1 MLFFNH
7 LLLSYHK
14 SIQFL
19 FDLCGI
25 FSIFNVM
32 KKFFLLFFF
41 MVVTGLAA
49 RAQSLTVQAGDYN
62 PLISNELT
70 GAQKVPL
77 LQVKFT
83 ASQVPFTVTSL
94 SFKASGS
101 IDESIDVYAIYLYE
115 DINGNGLLDVAEPQ
129 AASSVYFSS
138 DNGTAV
144 FSGFYLTV
152 PATYPVNLLLA
163 ADFTGTATVGENVI
177 FSLEDYLSIT
187 AVQGGTSTSAVIDG
201 TFPINSNA
209 KTISSVGTL
218 SATKSRKSPGDQQVL
233 NDVDDLIMLE
243 LTLTASSCEPVQ
255 IQSIT
260 VSTDGTADESVSVL
274 VSGVRLYYDSDYDG
288 AFSVNDQSAN
298 PYGLGFSGDDATV
311 TFLGPFTEIPA
322 NSTVYLMVVYDLSG
336 YGLDGETLNTKI
348 TSSTHISAKG
358 AYTNQF
364 IQVVGPPVSGNSV
377 TISPPVL
384 PPAEIVEPEIKQYCF
399 VNGLSGQAGA
409 WYGIWLFLVSG
420 ILAGI
425 FLPRRHEDTKADS

>member
-1 MLFFNH
+1 
-7 LLLSYHK
+7 
-14 SIQFL
+14 
-19 FDLCGI
+19 
-25 FSIFNVM
+25 M
-32 KKFFLLFFF
+32 KKIFLLFFF
-41 MVVTGLAA
+41 MVVAGLTA

-77 LQVKFT
+77 LQIEFT
-83 ASQVPFTVTSL
+83 ASQASFTVTSL
-94 SFKASGS
+94 SFRASGS
-101 IDESIDVYAIYLYE
+101 IDESIDVYAVYLYE
-115 DINGNGLLDVAEPQ
+115 DINGNGLLDVAEQQ

-138 DNGTAV
+138 DNSTAV

-152 PATYPVNLLLA
+152 PAFYPVNLILA

-177 FSLEDYLSIT
+177 FSIEDYLSIT

-209 KTISSVGTL
+209 KTISTVGTL
-218 SATKSRKSPGDQQVL
+218 SATKSRKSPGDQQAL
-233 NDVDDLIMLE
+233 NDVDGFIMLE
-243 LTLTASSCEPVQ
+243 LTLTPSSCEPVQ

-298 PYGLGFSGDDATV
+298 PYGMGFSGDDAAV

-336 YGLDGETLNTKI
+336 YGLDGETLNAKI
-348 TSSTHISAKG
+348 ASSTHISAKG
-358 AYTNQF
+358 AYSNQF
-364 IQVVGPPVSGNSV
+364 IQVVGPPVSGNTV
-377 TISPPVL
+377 TISPPTP
-384 PPAEIVEPEIKQYCF
+384 PPAEVVKPEIRQYCF
-399 VNGLSGQAGA
+399 VNRLSGPAEVL
-409 WYGIWLFLVSG
+409 YGIWLFLTAG
-420 ILAGI
+420 ILAVI
-425 FLPRRHEDTKADS
+425 SFATRT